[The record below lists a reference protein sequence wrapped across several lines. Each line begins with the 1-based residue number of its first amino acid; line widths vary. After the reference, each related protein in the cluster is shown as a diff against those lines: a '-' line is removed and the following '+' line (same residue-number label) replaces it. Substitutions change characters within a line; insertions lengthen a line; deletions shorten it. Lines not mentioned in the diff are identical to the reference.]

1 MSLKEKILAVQ
12 CQRERLH
19 LPEVNDVVWIAQRT
33 AAEKTAFD
41 KASLKISEKKTA
53 DVMDTIRQRLVIWG
67 VVDESGA
74 PVFAETDTEAI
85 SKLPASLVDRIV
97 TKVREVND
105 YTEKDIEDL
114 AKNSVETPADASP
127 SA

>member
-33 AAEKTAFD
+33 AGEKTAFD
-41 KASLKISEKKTA
+41 KASLKISEKKSA

>member
-1 MSLKEKILAVQ
+1 
-12 CQRERLH
+12 
-19 LPEVNDVVWIAQRT
+19 
-33 AAEKTAFD
+33 
-41 KASLKISEKKTA
+41 
-53 DVMDTIRQRLVIWG
+53 MDTIRQRLVIWG

-97 TKVREVND
+97 TKVSEVND